1 MLRKRKIVAV
11 RFNNSL
17 AALKKAGIVPPVI
30 LVFCSRGF
38 LLQGKIGIANN

>member
-1 MLRKRKIVAV
+1 MLWKRKIVAV
-11 RFNNSL
+11 GFYNSL

-38 LLQGKIGIANN
+38 LLQGKMGIAKN